1 MCGVGCAREWKTSAA
16 ASRTASRKQRGPALA
31 STRLC
36 PPPFPPPSQVLAGL
50 HAAAATGGRPA
61 PKLLYTVPTGQNPT
75 GCSISEARRA
85 RVYRACERYNLLLV
99 EDDPYFYLQFPQG
112 PGAAP
117 GGGGRWACC
126 FAQAVAVRLGAVG
139 RTPRLRPRPAACV
152 CAVAVPGLLGLR
164 RSGSYLSLDTDG
176 RVIRIDSFAK
186 FLAPGGWVCVCGGGG
201 VEGGCAGWRVWGAG
215 WGASTAAV
223 GTGLGAAAAS
233 WAGCSTFSLPL
244 PRTDAVPPPAA
255 ASARLTVLACVR
267 VCCRDAAGLGDGAPR
282 HCGQDDDDHPGGWKA
297 A

>member
-186 FLAPGGWVCVCGGGG
+186 FLAPGGWVCVCGGVRR
-201 VEGGCAGWRVWGAG
+201 VEGVGRRVGRLHRCCWYRAWRCSGILGRLQHVLTAPATYRCCPPPGCCFCSAHRARVCACVLQGCG
-215 WGASTAAV
+215 
-223 GTGLGAAAAS
+223 
-233 WAGCSTFSLPL
+233 WAG
-244 PRTDAVPPPAA
+244 
-255 ASARLTVLACVR
+255 
-267 VCCRDAAGLGDGAPR
+267 
-282 HCGQDDDDHPGGWKA
+282 
-297 A
+297 